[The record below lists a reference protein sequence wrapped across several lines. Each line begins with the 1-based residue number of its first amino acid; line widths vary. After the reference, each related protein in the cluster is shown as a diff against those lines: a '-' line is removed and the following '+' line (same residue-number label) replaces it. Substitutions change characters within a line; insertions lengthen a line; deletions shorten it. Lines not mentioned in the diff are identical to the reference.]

1 MVVLAFSERIDPAL
15 STVEVV
21 DGDGASVARTA
32 PSFSGSDAVVELR
45 AGIEGPV
52 FVTWLVVGNDAHPV
66 QGGYSFEVAA
76 ESLRPA
82 DTAAADFREG
92 GVTEGA
98 LLGLSIRAGR
108 FTQSLMLQVALGL
121 TLFGFVVTPVLVGR
135 GDTRLRLPIA
145 AASRVNA
152 YASRSSVALLV
163 VAPVLFGLTAVR
175 LRQVVPGT
183 SFRDALGSS
192 GGLRW
197 IMFATLVVA
206 LVVAVVVRPKRP
218 SPGWDVAQL
227 GLLLSAVAVLGGLS
241 HVTSYDPSWLGQVLF
256 ASHLIVTSLWAGGL
270 LAVRLTAFGVDDDD
284 LSWAVIDRFSRVMSV
299 SLLLVVVTGLPMLVQ
314 LVAGWRGMWCSDF
327 GVAAGYKVGLVGVAA
342 GCGLVNRVLVRARH
356 SLRKTQGGHLVRL
369 RRLITAEAVVLLTV
383 IGVSAVLAESTLPPA
398 YTGRF
403 LPGEIQEV
411 VEPGT
416 FASGCV

>member
-1 MVVLAFSERIDPAL
+1 MVALGFSERIDPSL

-21 DGDGASVARTA
+21 DGNGVSVARA
-32 PSFSGSDAVVELR
+32 EPSFSGSDVAVELR

-66 QGGYSFEVAA
+66 QGGYSFDVAA

-82 DTAAADFREG
+82 DTGAAHFREG

-98 LLGLSIRAGR
+98 VLGLSIRAGR
-108 FTQSLMLQVALGL
+108 FIQTLMLQVALGL
-121 TLFGFVVTPVLVGR
+121 TLFGFIVTPALVGR
-135 GDTRLRLPIA
+135 GGARLRLPIA
-145 AASRVNA
+145 TAGRVNA
-152 YASRSSVALLV
+152 YAGGASVALLM
-163 VAPVLFGLTAVR
+163 VAPVLFALTALR
-175 LRQVVPGT
+175 LRQAVPRT
-183 SFRDALGSS
+183 SLGDALGSS
-192 GGLRW
+192 GGFQW
-197 IMFATLVVA
+197 IIYATLVVA
-206 LVVAVVVRPKRP
+206 LVVTVATRPRRP

-227 GLLLSAVAVLGGLS
+227 GLLLAAVAVLGGLS

-270 LAVRLTAFGVDDDD
+270 LAVRLIAFGVDDDD
-284 LSWAVIDRFSRVMSV
+284 LSWTVIDRFSRVMAVSV
-299 SLLLVVVTGLPMLVQ
+299 LLVVVTGLPMLVQ

-327 GVAAGYKVGLVGVAA
+327 GVAAGYKVGLVGIAA
-342 GCGLVNRVLVRARH
+342 GFGLVNRVLVRARH
-356 SLRKTQGGHLVRL
+356 SLRGTEGRHLVRL
-369 RRLITAEAVVLLTV
+369 RRLITAEAVVLLAV

-416 FASGCV
+416 FASGCA